1 MFIAQIINII
11 TPTEF
16 RIKYYTE
23 IINGRNRFNYVSSI
37 FNGAGKVRQRVTFA
51 L

>member
-16 RIKYYTE
+16 RIKYTE